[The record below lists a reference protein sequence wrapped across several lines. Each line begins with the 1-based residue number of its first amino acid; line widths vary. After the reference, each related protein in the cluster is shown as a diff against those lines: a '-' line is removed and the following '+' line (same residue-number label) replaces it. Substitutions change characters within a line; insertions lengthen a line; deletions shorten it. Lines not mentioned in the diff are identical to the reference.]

1 MITHLIKHFV
11 LYYFCIFI
19 CNKSLH
25 LRKFSTSL
33 NISIAIILS
42 ILTHIININLNNG
55 IYAIPLLLLW
65 VTISIYNTHPKITF
79 AAITISFS
87 ISYSIHIILSFFI
100 AILSA
105 SSFETDKHF
114 PIFAIIV
121 GILQLIIV
129 KLLFKTKRL
138 RNGIPFL
145 SSSIH
150 INCATLLGIILITF
164 SLYMSDEYTSFHQ
177 RFSGILSFIA
187 SSLALAFLIYWWQAQ
202 ITKAYRRNLELR
214 ELESMRTEMAE
225 LKLMIK
231 KLVDENERLAKIT
244 HRDNTLISALKNST
258 VKYLSTDFANPTV
271 AMEVRK
277 QLIENIESLSA
288 GRNSLLEHTHE
299 KSVRTFDTGLPL
311 LDELLREMDASAAEH
326 GIVFSVHMGTSLGDF
341 IPSAVSESDL
351 VHTAD
356 DLLKNAFKSTLTREK
371 RIVQL
376 QFYKLGKHLVI
387 EVADT
392 GIPFE
397 IKSLV
402 NMGVEKYTTYA
413 DGSGI
418 GLMDIWSTKE
428 KYGATYHLDEYENGA
443 PFAKKISLTFDKKN
457 RYSIRTWR
465 KEEILQVSRRT
476 DLQVY
481 DYSENI

>member
-1 MITHLIKHFV
+1 MITTIIKYIFIYYLSGVIYNKSVPLFRYSALRNFLSSTVLATVTYFTSIYCNEIKHLVPLFLLWCFV
-11 LYYFCIFI
+11 
-19 CNKSLH
+19 SA
-25 LRKFSTSL
+25 
-33 NISIAIILS
+33 ISKKPQLSFVS
-42 ILTHIININLNNG
+42 ILTSF
-55 IYAIPLLLLW
+55 
-65 VTISIYNTHPKITF
+65 TISYTLNAVLSLALALIFLPLFKNYNQLPVF
-79 AAITISFS
+79 
-87 ISYSIHIILSFFI
+87 
-100 AILSA
+100 AIL
-105 SSFETDKHF
+105 T
-114 PIFAIIV
+114 
-121 GILQLIIV
+121 GLIE
-129 KLLFKTKRL
+129 LLVIKYLLKFKRFRK
-138 RNGIPFL
+138 GIPFV
-145 SSSIH
+145 
-150 INCATLLGIILITF
+150 
-164 SLYMSDEYTSFHQ
+164 TSN
-177 RFSGILSFIA
+177 SFISIITLPCVFLFSFTFYLALDYQPFHIRIAA
-187 SSLALAFLIYWWQAQ
+187 SFAFILTLAFLIYWWQAQ

-258 VKYLSTDFANPTV
+258 VKYLSTDFANPAV